1 MTSKLK
7 NVCNST
13 IFVFLNYTLPGLLSN
28 ARNCRLIIESSSKL
42 LSIFYSLLPFF
53 LHFTLR
59 KYFDMLPTYMQHV
72 DTLVS
77 ELGNLIPELNNVSN
91 RSKAMLTCYPGHG
104 ARYVKHTDNH
114 CRLGKGGHCN
124 GRRLTT
130 LIYLNEGWEKK
141 DGGEKILNVFFCFF
155 FFIFFIFFIFL
166 FFFFVALTRIFLSF
180 FFSPSSF
187 RGASLVWW

>member
-1 MTSKLK
+1 MFCNFNIFFLSHFNFTFQRQKLSINQK
-7 NVCNST
+7 
-13 IFVFLNYTLPGLLSN
+13 LNLLLNFFLLS
-28 ARNCRLIIESSSKL
+28 SP
-42 LSIFYSLLPFF
+42 LLPP
-53 LHFTLR
+53 FTLR
-59 KYFDMLPTYMQHV
+59 KHFNMLPTYMQHV

-77 ELGNLIPELNNVSN
+77 ELGVLIPELNNVSN

-141 DGGEKILNVFFCFF
+141 DGGQKI
-155 FFIFFIFFIFL
+155 
-166 FFFFVALTRIFLSF
+166 
-180 FFSPSSF
+180 
-187 RGASLVWW
+187 